1 MGKSLAGLV
10 AFAAYAAFAVSVT
23 TACSA
28 EYGGEDHPSS
38 DDVERERS
46 ANGPAPGSTTTR
58 APGAPN
64 DPSTSGPVTTDLH
77 HSEKGDP
84 KDQPVVYI
92 HGGPGAN
99 SMMFELTVHDP
110 IAKLGYHVVAYDQ
123 RGSTRSPKGTSAEH
137 SFASATQ
144 DLDDLISALGLAKPI
159 LLAHSFGGS
168 IALHYLE
175 RFPGKAK
182 GAVLVASPIDFPQ
195 TYETTLTQCASRYR
209 LWGRFPDAQTVD
221 ALRSKMFPRGVTA
234 PFTYGDAEIEATI
247 ECQSKAMLYF
257 PPTPTQGDVRF
268 GMVQMQN
275 PDVSDVNTSVGSGF
289 QANDK
294 VGHASYAS
302 LLAKHKSEVIG
313 IYAPS
318 WDVMFSKAQLAT
330 IQANVRSYLTVP
342 DAGHFIFMDQPEAF
356 TAAAGEAL
364 AQLE

>member
-1 MGKSLAGLV
+1 MGKSLAALV
-10 AFAAYAAFAVSVT
+10 AIALAFT

-38 DDVERERS
+38 DDVDRERS
-46 ANGPAPGSTTTR
+46 AKGPAPGSSTTGSPV
-58 APGAPN
+58 AQNAPN
-64 DPSTSGPVTTDLH
+64 ESTTGPLTTDLH

-84 KDQPVVYI
+84 KNQPVVYI

-99 SMMFELTVHDP
+99 SMMFELTVHDR
-110 IAKLGYHVVAYDQ
+110 IAKLGYHVVSYDQ
-123 RGSTRSPKGTSAEH
+123 RGSTRSPKGTSADH
-137 SFASATQ
+137 SFAKATQ

-182 GAVLVASPIDFPQ
+182 GAILVASPIDFPQ

-209 LWGRFPDAQTVD
+209 VWGRFPDAQKVD
-221 ALRSKMFPRGVTA
+221 ALRSKMFPQGVTP
-234 PFTYGDAEIEATI
+234 PFTYGNAEIEATI
-247 ECQSKAMLYF
+247 ECQSKATLYF
-257 PPTPTQGDVRF
+257 PPMPTQGDVQF

-275 PDVSDVNTSVGSGF
+275 PNVSDVNTSVGSGF

-294 VGHASYAS
+294 VGHVSYAS
-302 LLAKHKSEVIG
+302 LLAKHKNEVVG

-356 TAAAGEAL
+356 TDAAAQAL
-364 AQLE
+364 AQLK